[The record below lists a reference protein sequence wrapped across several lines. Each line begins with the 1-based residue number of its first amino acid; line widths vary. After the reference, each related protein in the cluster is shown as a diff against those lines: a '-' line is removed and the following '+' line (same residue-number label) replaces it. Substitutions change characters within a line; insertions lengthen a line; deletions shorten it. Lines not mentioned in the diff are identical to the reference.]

1 MKITEHFSYE
11 ELRRSDTATRL
22 GIENTPP
29 SNVKAAAADAA
40 GGMEKIRALL
50 GTRIQITSWY
60 RSEALERLL
69 TKKDFEGWCFR
80 HGKNIGT
87 LELLDA
93 AWKEYFS
100 RKGHPTGYCVDFVAP
115 TFGSPRQIVKAVK
128 GSGIKFD
135 QIIEEGTWVHVSFD
149 PRMRGEVLTA
159 TFKDG
164 APTYTH
170 GLT

>member
-29 SNVKAAAADAA
+29 PNVKAAAADTA

-50 GTRIQITSWY
+50 GSRIQITSWY

-69 TKKDFEGWCFR
+69 TKKDFEAWCFR

-100 RKGHPTGYCVDFVAP
+100 RKGHPTGYCVDFIAP

-135 QIIEEGTWVHVSFD
+135 QIIEEGSWVHVSFD

-164 APTYTH
+164 TPTYAY

>member
-1 MKITEHFSYE
+1 MRLTEHFSFE
-11 ELRRSDTATRL
+11 DLRRSDTATRL

-29 SNVKAAAADAA
+29 SNVMAAAADTA

-50 GTRIQITSWY
+50 GVRLQITSWY
-60 RSEALERLL
+60 RSEPLERLL

-80 HGKNIGT
+80 HGKNIAT
-87 LELLDA
+87 IELLEA

-115 TFGSPRQIVKAVK
+115 TFGGPRAIVKAVK
-128 GSGIKFD
+128 ASGIKFD
-135 QIIEEGTWVHVSFD
+135 QLIEEGTWVHVSFD
-149 PRMRGEVLTA
+149 PRLRREVLTA

-164 APTYTH
+164 TPTYTH